1 MSMGGIAHE
10 AAVHADEAVAIKHLS
25 YRYPGT
31 DTNVLEGVSISV
43 KRGELLSIV
52 GPSGGGKTTLL
63 NCIAGFMQP
72 TSGEIRIDGQPV
84 EDVVA
89 GRAAFMFARDTL
101 LPWRSALGN
110 VELAVRLRE
119 RLKPRSTRLTGSQIA
134 DDASAL
140 IERVGLKGYEDYR
153 IEELSQGMRQRVAL
167 ARTLAMDVSLIL
179 MDEPFGAL
187 DAQTRVAIQNEFLS
201 VWEKQRRSVI
211 LITHDVG
218 EAILMSDR
226 IIVLGGRPAGVIAD
240 IEVKLARPRNAATI
254 HADGSEL
261 FTEIWSKLDAA
272 SRKPDPSTT
281 VELPK

>member
-1 MSMGGIAHE
+1 MSVDDLAHE
-10 AAVHADEAVAIKHLS
+10 AASLTEESVAIRDVS
-25 YRYPGT
+25 YRYPGS
-31 DTNVLEGVSISV
+31 DANVLEGVSISV

-63 NCIAGFMQP
+63 NCVAGFMQP
-72 TSGEIRIDGQPV
+72 STGEILVEGQRV
-84 EDVVA
+84 EGVVA

-119 RLKPRSTRLTGSQIA
+119 RLRPRAQRLPSSQFA
-134 DDASAL
+134 VQARSL
-140 IERVGLKGYEDYR
+140 LGRVGLTGYEDYR

-167 ARTLAMDVSLIL
+167 ARTLAMDVALIL

-187 DAQTRVAIQNEFLS
+187 DAQTRVVIQNEFLS

-211 LITHDVG
+211 LITHDVA

-226 IIVLGGRPAGVIAD
+226 VIVLGGRPAKVIAD
-240 IEVKLARPRNAATI
+240 IEVKLARPRNSATI
-254 HADGSEL
+254 HVDGAEL
-261 FTEIWSKLDAA
+261 FSEIWGKLEMA
-272 SRKPDPSTT
+272 SAKP
-281 VELPK
+281 ELSSSLERE

>member
-10 AAVHADEAVAIKHLS
+10 AADLADEAVAIRDLS
-25 YRYPGT
+25 YRYPST

-84 EDVVA
+84 EGVVA

-101 LPWRSALGN
+101 LPWRSAVGN

-134 DDASAL
+134 GDAWAL

-226 IIVLGGRPAGVIAD
+226 IIVLGGRPAGVVAD
-240 IEVKLARPRNAATI
+240 IEVKLPRPRNAATI

-272 SRKPDPSTT
+272 SRKPDLSTT
-281 VELPK
+281 SELPK